1 MNPRLVKSRRR
12 LPEFVSRAALVD
24 LDMTH
29 VAADR
34 LGILPFAVLELVI
47 LPRFTRPRKRLPTFL
62 SRDMALLDSDVPHV
76 AADGLII
83 SGFCALEFRA
93 QNCQRRIVSAD
104 VLDFALWNFEID
116 ESHAQFERKLDAALF
131 NAFVRGR
138 VAISI
143 CVLDRLISLLSDLSW
158 EDALAC

>member
-83 SGFCALEFRA
+83 SGFAVTSH
-93 QNCQRRIVSAD
+93 RRIVSAD
-104 VLDFALWNFEID
+104 VLDFALWNFEIE